1 MGIFDKLNGPVFL
14 KESSDALEQL
24 EQLNRLHQNAAGSL
38 KKQIELDMKLLTYG
52 ISGEE
57 TVAFELK
64 NSFMPMVVL
73 HDLFLEHEG
82 LSAQIDYL
90 VVTKKKI
97 FIIECKNLFGNLEVN
112 SNGDFIRTIGFN
124 GKVKKEGIYSPITQN
139 QRHMD
144 LLRKLRKDNKSNFL
158 SKMLFDTFFEE
169 NYQSIVVLANPKTV
183 INMKYAKK
191 DVKEKIIRS
200 DQLIDYMKM
209 VNSRSKSDP
218 TPDKKMLEIAE
229 SYLSYHKEK
238 AIDYSQKYQLLT
250 DEQDVEREVEQEVE
264 QEVEENSN
272 LIPAPAGNLEET
284 EVYKQLK
291 EYRLN
296 KSREENIKAYFIY
309 NNAQMEELIRVM
321 PKTIDEMMRVSGF
334 GEAKCAKYGEDI
346 LGVLEGFR

>member
-14 KESSDALEQL
+14 KETSDAIEQL
-24 EQLNRLHQNAAGSL
+24 EQLNRLYQNAAGNL
-38 KKQIELDMKLLTYG
+38 KKQIELDMKLLSYG

-57 TVAFELK
+57 AVAFELK

-73 HDLFLEHEG
+73 QDLFLEHEG
-82 LSAQIDYL
+82 LTAQIDYL

-112 SNGDFIRTIGFN
+112 SNSDFIRSIEFN

-144 LLRKLRKDNKSNFL
+144 LLRKLRKDNKTNFI

-191 DVKEKIIRS
+191 GIREKIIRS

-209 VNSRSKSDP
+209 VNLKSKNEP
-218 TPDKKMLEIAE
+218 TPDKKMLETAE
-229 SYLSYHKEK
+229 SYLRYHKEK
-238 AIDYSQKYQLLT
+238 SMDYSQKYQLLT
-250 DEQDVEREVEQEVE
+250 DEKDVE
-264 QEVEENSN
+264 NKSN
-272 LIPAPAGNLEET
+272 FLRPLDVNLEET

-291 EYRLN
+291 AYRLN
-296 KSREENIKAYFIY
+296 KSKEENVKPYYIY
-309 NNAQMEELIRVM
+309 NNAQMEELIRTM
-321 PKTIDEMMRVSGF
+321 PKTIAEMTRVTGF
-334 GEAKCAKYGEDI
+334 GKAKCAKYGEDI
-346 LGVLEGFR
+346 LGVLAEFL

>member
-14 KESSDALEQL
+14 KESSDAVGQL
-24 EQLNRLHQNAAGSL
+24 EQLNRLYQNAEGSL
-38 KKQIELDMKLLTYG
+38 KKQIELDMKLLSYG

-73 HDLFLEHEG
+73 HDLYLEHQG

-90 VVTKKKI
+90 VVTKKKV

-209 VNSRSKSDP
+209 ANRKSNSDP

-238 AIDYSQKYQLLT
+238 SIDYSQKYQQLK
-250 DEQDVEREVEQEVE
+250 DESEVEQQVE
-264 QEVEENSN
+264 DNSN
-272 LIPAPAGNLEET
+272 LMTASAVNLEET

-291 EYRLN
+291 EYRLK
-296 KSREENIKAYFIY
+296 KSKEENIKAYYIY
-309 NNAQMEELIRVM
+309 NNAQMEELIRAM
-321 PKTIDEMMRVSGF
+321 PKTIDEMMRVLGF

-346 LGVLEGFR
+346 LGVLEGYR